1 MKAKLYFNKLKECP
15 NEEAFMEFYESMM
28 YDLVKETEELIKT
41 RNARKNESIKSCVLE
56 VDNKYKAIIRLLNK
70 YKEEL
75 IKELD
80 CDPDKEFLKTL
91 TFLDDGFK
99 AIYVELHPEHKW
111 VFDLDKHKKMV
122 KEMQEE
128 NERKQKRRENFFLHK
143 VTPFE
148 DLTMNNIH
156 TELFACLT
164 SLANFS
170 HMIEDTG
177 MTLECAKPLAYRIT
191 LLKWWIHKGEINL
204 EEAKEWE
211 VNKEKWCQD
220 HLV

>member
-56 VDNKYKAIIRLLNK
+56 LDNKYKAIIRLLDK

-75 IKELD
+75 INEID
-80 CDPDKEFLKTL
+80 CDPDKDFIKTIK
-91 TFLDDGFK
+91 FLDDGFK

-111 VFDLDKHKKMV
+111 VFDLDKHKKMI

-128 NERKQKRRENFFLHK
+128 NEREKKRRDSFFLHK
-143 VTPFE
+143 VMPFE
-148 DLTMNNIH
+148 ELTMDNIH
-156 TELFACLT
+156 SECMACLA
-164 SLANFS
+164 SLGNFS
-170 HMIEDTG
+170 HMVGGGI
-177 MTLECAKPLAYRIT
+177 TLDCAKPLAYRIT
-191 LLKWWIHKGEINL
+191 LLRWWIHKGEINL
-204 EEAKEWE
+204 DDVKEWE
-211 VNKEKWCQD
+211 ADKEKWCQE
-220 HLV
+220 HFV